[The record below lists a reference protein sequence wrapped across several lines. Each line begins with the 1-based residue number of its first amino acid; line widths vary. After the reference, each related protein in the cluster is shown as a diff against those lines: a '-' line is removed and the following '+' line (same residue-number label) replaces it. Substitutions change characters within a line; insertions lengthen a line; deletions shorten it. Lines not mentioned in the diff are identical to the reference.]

1 MLLFVRHA
9 LSNNEEL
16 GARRGGGAAALS
28 EGGAAAGRN
37 MLVGD
42 LGFVCVLSLRSDG
55 PGGLD
60 FSFFLVTVG

>member
-42 LGFVCVLSLRSDG
+42 LGFVCLEFEVRWAG
-55 PGGLD
+55 WVR
-60 FSFFLVTVG
+60 FFFF